1 MSENYGTLLY
11 DDFVKEKL
19 IDLYL
24 AIKYGNDE
32 AREDIEAQDLNEST
46 LIDYIRDEV
55 DQKLRDLDKQIS
67 FKKEMQNNMLQYED
81 KHRAMK
87 KA

>member
-32 AREDIEAQDLNEST
+32 AREDIEALDLNEST

-67 FKKEMQNNMLQYED
+67 FKKEMQNNMQQYED